1 MIYTSETYKE
11 YLQELLP
18 KSNFELIDFQG
29 AEKPC
34 SIYCKN
40 CNSNI
45 SFTLASNISR
55 RARRDCRNVC
65 ANCEENVWKK
75 KQKDAF
81 NKAQYLLKKK
91 ESIELI
97 GEVKSWGQK
106 EKTEWRCLKCNHT
119 FERSPSCMFQSMG
132 KALNC
137 PWCEA
142 HPFEYSEE
150 MIKEKVFEMWG
161 TEFSFLSIDK
171 IKNKNGSKRV
181 LVKHNKCGFS
191 YSVSLYNF
199 LHGQGCPKC
208 RKSHGGKKVRDYLN
222 KHSFSFLEQKAI
234 FTNNTCLKLDFY
246 LEENNKKI
254 AIEYNGIQHY
264 KPVEY
269 FGGEK
274 EYLKQCERDKW
285 KKEYCEEN
293 KIELIIIPY
302 NDETL
307 LKSNEL
313 AQRLRGQVPE

>member
-11 YLQELLP
+11 YLQKLLP

-29 AEKPC
+29 TEKPC
-34 SIYCKN
+34 SIHCKN
-40 CNSNI
+40 CNGNT

-55 RARRDCRNVC
+55 RARSGCRNVC
-65 ANCEENVWKK
+65 TNCEENAWKK

-91 ESIELI
+91 GSIELI
-97 GEVKSWGQK
+97 GEIRSWGQK
-106 EKTEWRCLKCNHT
+106 EKTEWKCLKCNHT
-119 FERSPSCMFQSMG
+119 FERSPFSMFQSMG
-132 KALNC
+132 KALSC
-137 PWCEA
+137 PWCET
-142 HPFEYSEE
+142 HPFEYDEE
-150 MIKEKVFEMWG
+150 MIKEKAFEMWG
-161 TEFSFLSIDK
+161 TEFSFLSVDN
-171 IKNKNGSKRV
+171 IKNKNGSKRI

-199 LHGQGCPKC
+199 LYGQGCPKC
-208 RKSHGGKKVRDYLN
+208 KKSHGEKKVRDYLN
-222 KHSFSFLEQKAI
+222 NYSFSFLEQKVI
-234 FTNNTCLKLDFY
+234 FINNTYLKLDFY
-246 LEENNKKI
+246 LEEDNKKI
-254 AIEYNGIQHY
+254 AIEYNGVQHY

-302 NDETL
+302 NDESL
-307 LKSNEL
+307 LKTNEL